1 MGGVT
6 DADQGALFAAEE
18 PTLRVGDVV
27 ATLTTAVASAFPAE
41 VWVRGEVDGLR
52 GATASG
58 HSYFS
63 LCEKATRRGP
73 TITLEAVLLANDA
86 RRLERTLAAHPDF
99 RLANGLEVR
108 VRGRV
113 SYRFGRVR
121 LAISDIDPVHTLG
134 QLAVA
139 RERVLRALAEDGLL
153 DANARRPLPAVPL
166 RVGLVTSAGSAACE
180 DVLAELR
187 ASGLGFRVLLA
198 DARVQGAEAENAVL
212 RALHHLQRRC
222 DVVLLVRGGGSRTD
236 LATFDAERIARAI
249 AAYPVPVITG
259 VGHEID
265 ASVADEVAHTA
276 CKTPTAAA
284 ALLVEE
290 VRRSLNRVEAAW
302 AGVAHQAGV
311 SAALA
316 GERLDDRAAA
326 LARRAVTA
334 ASGQANRLEASA
346 TRVDVLTRVGLGQAT
361 HRLDD
366 ATRRLDPDR
375 LDARLRRLEAATA
388 AASAR
393 LRRRATSATDRP
405 AAAIELL
412 AARTDAVD
420 PARALARGWS
430 LTRTAE
436 GRLVR
441 SAADV
446 GPGDHLVTTLA
457 DGTVASTVDP

>member
-1 MGGVT
+1 MTETG
-6 DADQGALFAAEE
+6 QGALFAEE
-18 PTLRVGDVV
+18 PTLAVGEVV
-27 ATLTTAVASAFPAE
+27 ATLARAVAAAFPAE

-52 GATASG
+52 GANANG
-58 HSYFS
+58 HSYFT
-63 LCEKATRRGP
+63 LGEKVSRRGP
-73 TITLEAVLLANDA
+73 ATTLEAVLLAGD
-86 RRLERTLAAHPDF
+86 RRRIERTLAAHPDF

-108 VRGRV
+108 VKGRV

-121 LAISDIDPVHTLG
+121 LAISEIDPVHTLG

-139 RERVLRALAEDGLL
+139 RAQVLRALADEGLL

-180 DVLAELR
+180 DALAELR
-187 ASGLGFRVLLA
+187 GSGLGFKVLLA

-212 RALHHLQRRC
+212 RALRLLQRRC

-236 LATFDAERIARAI
+236 LATFDSERIARAV

-265 ASVADEVAHTA
+265 TSVADEVAHTA

-290 VRRSLNRVEAAW
+290 VRRALNRVEAAW
-302 AGVAHQAGV
+302 TGVAHQARV
-311 SAALA
+311 STALA
-316 GERLDDRAAA
+316 DERLDDRAAA

-334 ASGQANRLEASA
+334 AAGQRSRLDTAA
-346 TRVDVLTRVGLGQAT
+346 DRVDVLTRVDLGRAAS
-361 HRLDD
+361 RLDE
-366 ATRRLDPDR
+366 AFRRMAPAR
-375 LDARLRRLEAATA
+375 LDARLRRLESWLHGAAGH
-388 AASAR
+388 
-393 LRRRATSATDRP
+393 LRRRAAGATARQ
-405 AAAIELL
+405 ATAVEVL
-412 AARTDAVD
+412 AARVDAVD
-420 PARALARGWS
+420 PARAMARGWS
-430 LTRTAE
+430 LTRTAD

-441 SAADV
+441 SAGDV
-446 GPGDHLVTTLA
+446 VPGTRLVTTVA